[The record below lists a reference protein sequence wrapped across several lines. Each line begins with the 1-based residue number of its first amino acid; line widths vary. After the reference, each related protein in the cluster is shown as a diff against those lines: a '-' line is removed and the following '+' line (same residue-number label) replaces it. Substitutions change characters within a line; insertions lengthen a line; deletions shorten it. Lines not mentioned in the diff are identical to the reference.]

1 MVLERLFG
9 SRLRAA
15 VLSRVLMQPE
25 RRFYVRQ
32 LTAVLGQDSTNVSR
46 ELSRLAEMGI
56 LEFTVEG
63 RQKYYRANRNCPFIE
78 ELRGLVRKTAGTAA
92 ALRSALSPLAAGI
105 RFAFLFGSCADGRET
120 AASDIDVLVVGRV
133 SARAVSAA
141 LAPASRA
148 LSREIN
154 PVVYGSAEFRERMK
168 RGDHFV
174 TGLMR
179 GTRLFLLGD
188 DHDIEAVAH

>member
-9 SRLRAA
+9 SRLRAS

-32 LTAVLGQDSTNVSR
+32 LTAILGKDSTNVSR
-46 ELSRLAEMGI
+46 ELTRLAKMGI

-78 ELRGLVRKTAGTAA
+78 ELRGLVRKTAGVAA
-92 ALRSALSPLAAGI
+92 ALRSALSPLAAEI
-105 RFAFLFGSCADGRET
+105 SFALLFGSCADGRET
-120 AASDIDVLVVGRV
+120 AASDVDVLVVGGV

-141 LAPASRA
+141 LAPVGRELA
-148 LSREIN
+148 REIN
-154 PVVYGSAEFRERMK
+154 PVVYGSAEFRERVRK
-168 RGDHFV
+168 GDHFV
-174 TGLMR
+174 TELLR